1 MIASPALTMERE
13 RRRPILSERATLD
26 PLDTRAGETPP
37 LQHGPLERQSFSL
50 ANAPTVCHTRDTQ
63 FAPIHH
69 SGRRHSGGQLGADTL
84 MLAATK
90 NLAAQDRRPSTS
102 RPIRF
107 TPYKLPVIGRAT
119 GGHGYQLLKGALI
132 RLRPTLIRITIPYGA
147 QWRRHQFSWINE
159 WPELA
164 TRSGRCHGIEF
175 VVPAWFYQRVLDR
188 LLVPLSRGGKHRSG
202 TAHRQERDP

>member
-50 ANAPTVCHTRDTQ
+50 ANAQPSATPEIRSLHPYTI
-63 FAPIHH
+63 P
-69 SGRRHSGGQLGADTL
+69 GGRHSGGQLGADTL

-90 NLAAQDRRPSTS
+90 NLAAQD
-102 RPIRF
+102 
-107 TPYKLPVIGRAT
+107 
-119 GGHGYQLLKGALI
+119 GALT

-147 QWRRHQFSWINE
+147 QWRRQQFSWINE

-164 TRSGRCHGIEF
+164 TRSSRCHSIEF
-175 VVPAWFYQRVLDR
+175 VVPAWLYQGVLDR